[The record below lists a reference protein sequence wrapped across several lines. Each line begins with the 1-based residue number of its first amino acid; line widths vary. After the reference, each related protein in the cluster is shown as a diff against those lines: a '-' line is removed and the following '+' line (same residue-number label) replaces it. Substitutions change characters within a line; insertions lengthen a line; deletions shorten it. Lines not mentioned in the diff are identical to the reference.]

1 MKTCIK
7 ELAELKSAILTNT
20 FVHEVN
26 VLGVGGRVAGR
37 GKGKKRNDPRVHG
50 FCFIMK
56 QVTFVFSGRSLSQRR
71 KHRRKY
77 NQECLHV
84 SISNRTCRCP
94 SPISSNLFSPLP
106 RPIDPSPFSLKSR
119 LHYITI

>member
-7 ELAELKSAILTNT
+7 ELAELKSAILMNT

-37 GKGKKRNDPRVHG
+37 GKGKKRNDPRVYG

-71 KHRRKY
+71 K
-77 NQECLHV
+77 QEKIQ
-84 SISNRTCRCP
+84 SRM
-94 SPISSNLFSPLP
+94 SSCFNL
-106 RPIDPSPFSLKSR
+106 
-119 LHYITI
+119 